1 MIPLAS
7 QLRWY
12 TAIRVVAIVSVLLP
26 FGLFQ
31 LWMVPASA
39 PPTVD
44 NGLVGPPAPGGHPP
58 AQRPATAPAAAP
70 AAQTPFAPELELLPR
85 MAAWLGGATFAA
97 TLLYIAL
104 MSILR
109 RNPPAQAYIQ
119 FFGDLVLITGL
130 VYFLG
135 GATSP
140 FSLLYL
146 IVIAVASTLL
156 RRRAGVLVASCAF
169 LLYAG
174 MIVALFYGW
183 LPPAAPTQEVI
194 SGWRLGYNLAVHG
207 FGFYGVALLT
217 YYLAHVTRAE
227 RELEEKSE

>member
-1 MIPLAS
+1 MSKDPSQRRHNLPMTPLVR

-12 TAIRVVAIVSVLLP
+12 IAIRVVAIVSVLLP

-31 LWMVPASA
+31 IWMLPSGPQAVGQPPA
-39 PPTVD
+39 
-44 NGLVGPPAPGGHPP
+44 LPPAPGAEG
-58 AQRPATAPAAAP
+58 
-70 AAQTPFAPELELLPR
+70 LPSNVV
-85 MAAWLGGATFAA
+85 WLLGGATFAA

-104 MSILR
+104 LRLLR
-109 RNPPAQAYIQ
+109 RFPTAQAYIQ

-156 RRRAGVLVASCAF
+156 RRRAGVTV
-169 LLYAG
+169 
-174 MIVALFYGW
+174 
-183 LPPAAPTQEVI
+183 
-194 SGWRLGYNLAVHG
+194 
-207 FGFYGVALLT
+207 
-217 YYLAHVTRAE
+217 
-227 RELEEKSE
+227 